1 LRAPCL
7 SDPQRPLLLSIALI
21 LILGAVSS
29 QIVRSDVEVA
39 ANNAETTIT
48 ARLATAYPMNHSAR
62 YYLIDNVGSIELIPS
77 PAGAGDLYRYN
88 GATIE
93 VSGYL
98 VSQGNQRT
106 LYMEKWV
113 PLEAR
118 AAMGF
123 SAVSGPQ
130 STLVILIQWSNLA
143 GANSVSYFNSLIFAG
158 VNSMNAYYQEV
169 SYGMIWVT
177 GNPTPQW
184 YALTHPYTYYNVHTW
199 DSCVY
204 GGDFWVLANDVVT
217 LVDPYVNFASYQHI
231 VLTFAGSGG
240 QSVWGC
246 AVSGLHIWT
255 NDGVYFDRTTFLNE
269 YYPMSVFA
277 HEFGHDL
284 GLPDLYDYSYT
295 DPYHFIDGWDE
306 MSMDNAQHLSSWSK
320 MLLGWIPPAKVTTF
334 NGIAFT
340 TTIDRIEYSTTG
352 YLALKIKTSTMPTLT
367 YYLVETRQKVG
378 FDLNLPSSAPDHG
391 VLITKID
398 ESQGSGDG
406 IVRLVDANPSTQSS
420 WDGDAVWQVGQTY
433 RDSLY
438 EFSIYVQ
445 AWTGTGFTITA
456 SYLVGVTITS
466 SPGTGSGYVT
476 VDGSPVVTPQIFNW
490 DFGSTHP
497 IAATSIVPCGS
508 YCQHVFLS
516 WSDSGAQT
524 HTITVPSSPTT
535 YTASYKTQYQLWISV
550 YPSGGGSTDPAA
562 DSGYWYDSG
571 TSASVSATAAS
582 GYSFYYWKLDGTNVG
597 TNPSYSVTMNSA
609 HTLEAMFRSTSSIS
623 LSFIVAPDG
632 YAYILSGTITPTQ
645 PSPGIPTGTPV
656 TLSYSSDSG
665 TTWTSFT
672 TVQTD
677 SGGSYSVYW
686 LQPYRYTDFR
696 LRASWN
702 GNTAYEGS
710 TSTSLNSGGTYRP
723 FYSQIYASA
732 TGPTSVARGASATF
746 DVQVK
751 CSVSSAG
758 VYRTLYILVTGPDGY
773 QYFDTV
779 TAMVNIGETKGYQF
793 TWDVPSTLTLGTYQI
808 YFGLIPPY
816 PTAISQTQIAVT

>member
-1 LRAPCL
+1 
-7 SDPQRPLLLSIALI
+7 LI

-98 VSQGNQRT
+98 VSQDNQRT
-106 LYMEKWV
+106 LYMEKWA

-118 AAMGF
+118 AATGF

-177 GNPTPQW
+177 GSPTSQW
-184 YALTHPYTYYNVHTW
+184 YALPHPNTYYNVHTW
-199 DSCVY
+199 GSCVY

-231 VLTFAGSGG
+231 ILTFAGSGS

-246 AVSGLHIWT
+246 AVSGLQIWT
-255 NDGVYFDRTTFLNE
+255 HDGVYFDRTTFLNE

-295 DPYHFIDGWDE
+295 NPYHFIDGWDE
-306 MSMDNAQHLSSWSK
+306 MSNDNAQHLSSWSK

-334 NGIAFT
+334 TGIAFT
-340 TTIDRIEYSTTG
+340 TTIDRLEYSTTG
-352 YLALKIKTSTMPTLT
+352 YHALKIKTSTMPTLT

-398 ESQGSGDG
+398 ESKGNGEG
-406 IVRLVDANPSTQSS
+406 IVRLIDANPSTQSS

-490 DFGSTHP
+490 DFGSTHT
-497 IAATSIVPCGS
+497 IAATSLVSCGS
-508 YCQHVFLS
+508 SCQYAFVS

-524 HTITVPSSPTT
+524 HGITVPSSSTT
-535 YTASYKTQYQLWISV
+535 YTANYKTQYQLTIAV
-550 YPSGGGSTDPAA
+550 YPSGGGSTNPTV
-562 DSGYWYDSG
+562 SSYWYDSG
-571 TSASVSATAAS
+571 ASVSVSATAAS
-582 GYSFYYWKLDGTNVG
+582 GYSFYYWNLDGANVG
-597 TNPSYSVTMNSA
+597 TNPSYSALMNSA
-609 HTLEAMFRSTSSIS
+609 HTLTAMFRGTSSIS
-623 LSFIVAPDG
+623 VSMSVAPDSF
-632 YAYILSGTITPTQ
+632 AWIISGTITPTQ
-645 PSPGIPTGTPV
+645 SSPGIPTGTPV

-665 TTWTSFT
+665 GTWSNFI
-672 TVQTD
+672 TVLTN
-677 SGGSYSVYW
+677 SGGDYSVYW
-686 LQPYRYTDFR
+686 QQPYQYADFR
-696 LRASWN
+696 VRANWN
-702 GNTAYEGS
+702 GNAAYEGS
-710 TSTSLNSGGTYRP
+710 TSSFQMVSGAYGP
-723 FYSQIYASA
+723 FYPPVSVLVS
-732 TGPTSVARGASATF
+732 GSGSVARGGSVTF
-746 DVQVK
+746 DVIVT
-751 CSVSSAG
+751 SPSS
-758 VYRTLYILVTGPDGY
+758 YTFDRTLYIIVVGPNGY
-773 QYFDTV
+773 QYIDTV
-779 TAMVNIGETKGYQF
+779 RAAVNAGETRRYQF
-793 TWDVPSTLTLGTYQI
+793 VWQAPSSLTTGTYQV
-808 YFGLIPPY
+808 YAGLIPPN
-816 PTAISQTQIAVT
+816 PAALGQTQIAVT